1 MLEGL
6 YFLKEIDYGML
17 QLKEKVDYLVYFYE
31 HQPREALIF
40 DEVANIIVK
49 DKRIATW
56 TMTAKEQLFK
66 LKLGSKE

>member
-1 MLEGL
+1 VLEGL

-49 DKRIATW
+49 DKRIAT
-56 TMTAKEQLFK
+56 
-66 LKLGSKE
+66 

>member
-1 MLEGL
+1 
-6 YFLKEIDYGML
+6 ML

-31 HQPREALIF
+31 HQLREALIF

-56 TMTAKEQLFK
+56 TMTAKKQLFK
-66 LKLGSKE
+66 FKLGSKE